1 MFLHIGV
8 ATTSAMQP
16 PKEIQNLTPYLPG
29 KPISETKRE
38 LGLKQVYKL
47 ASNESPIPPSQKV
60 REAIVSAL
68 DEIHRYPDGA
78 AFEMRKA
85 VAQYYGVP
93 ENWLLFGNGSDE
105 AVDILV
111 QVYCQPGDS
120 ILTSQAAF
128 SAYEISATSV
138 RVKAQHAP
146 LLPDLR
152 FDMKTMTKML
162 ESDPTI
168 KMVFLPNPNNPTGT
182 YFTDKEF
189 DGFME
194 VAAKKDVFVILDEA
208 YIEFVRAKDYPHG
221 RDYQK
226 KYKNVLLLRTMS
238 KVFGLAALRVGILI
252 APPEVCDMLNRVR
265 KPFNNNSLAQVAVV
279 AALQDKE
286 HLEKVKK
293 LTWDGLDYY
302 YAELDKMGIK
312 YWPSQGNFVLFD
324 TGKDAGEVFQ
334 ALLKEGVILR
344 PVKPYGFPTYLRMSV
359 GLPEENQIAI
369 RALKKVL
376 GR

>member
-1 MFLHIGV
+1 
-8 ATTSAMQP
+8 MQP
-16 PKEIQNLTPYLPG
+16 PKEIASLTPYLPG

-38 LGLKQVYKL
+38 LGLKEVYKL

-60 REAIVSAL
+60 KEAIIAAL

-85 VAQYYGVP
+85 VAEYYGVP
-93 ENWLLFGNGSDE
+93 ADWLLFGNGSDE
-105 AVDILV
+105 VVDILV

-138 RVKAQHAP
+138 RVKAQHTP
-146 LLPDLR
+146 LTSDLR
-152 FDMKTMTKML
+152 FDLKAMGEKLKA
-162 ESDPTI
+162 DPTI

-182 YFTDKEF
+182 YFTRSEF
-189 DGFME
+189 DAFME
-194 VAAKKDVFVILDEA
+194 IAGSKDIFVILDEA
-208 YIEFVRAKDYPHG
+208 YVEFVRAKDYPEG
-221 RDYQK
+221 REYQK
-226 KYKNVLLLRTMS
+226 KYKNILLLRTMS
-238 KVFGLAALRVGILI
+238 KVFGLAALRVGVLI
-252 APPEVCDMLNRVR
+252 APPEVCGFLNRVR

-279 AALQDKE
+279 AALKDRE
-286 HLEKVKK
+286 HLKKVQK

-302 YAELDKMGIK
+302 YRELDKLGLK
-312 YWPSQGNFVLFD
+312 YWRSEGNFVLFD
-324 TGKDAGEVFQ
+324 TGRDAGEVFNE
-334 ALLKEGVILR
+334 LLKEGVILR

-359 GLPEENQIAI
+359 GLPEENEIAI
-369 RALKKVL
+369 RAVKKVL